1 MRIASWNINGLRAVM
16 RKGELEQFVL
26 AEHPDILLL
35 DEVKIKP
42 EQVDFAIDGYR
53 LIINSADRPGYSGTG
68 ALVKN
73 DLALDLGDD
82 RIRRN
87 LPLEIASD
95 FTLADKF
102 GDTNREGR
110 VLTLELSDF
119 YLVGVYTPNSK
130 GDLSRLEL
138 RASGWDP
145 AFLAY
150 MNELRQSK
158 PVIFG
163 GDLNVAAQPIDLA
176 NPEQNEGKH
185 GYTIQERVGFSN
197 YIDSGFIDSFR
208 RVNGDVAEQYSWWS
222 NWAHSRE
229 RNIGWRIDYLMV
241 DSQLMDK
248 ITDAKIYQGQMGSD
262 HCPISVDISDG

>member
-1 MRIASWNINGLRAVM
+1 MRIAAWNINGLRAVV
-16 RKGELEQFVL
+16 RKGELERFVL

-42 EQVDFAIDGYR
+42 EQVDFQLDGYQ
-53 LIINSADRPGYSGTG
+53 LIINSAERPGYSGTG
-68 ALVKN
+68 ALIRSE
-73 DLALDLGDD
+73 LALDLSED
-82 RIRRN
+82 RVQRN
-87 LPLEIASD
+87 FPAEIAGE
-95 FTLADKF
+95 FMLADKF

-110 VLTLELSDF
+110 VLTLELPNF

-130 GDLSRLEL
+130 GDLSRLVM

-150 MNELRQSK
+150 MNQLRQTK

-185 GYTIQERVGFSN
+185 GYTMEERAGFSN
-197 YIDSGFIDSFR
+197 YIQSGFVDSFR
-208 RVNGDVAEQYSWWS
+208 QVNGDVTEQYSWWS

-241 DSQLMDK
+241 DSQLASK
-248 ITDAKIYQGQMGSD
+248 ITGAKIYQAQMGSD
-262 HCPISVDISDG
+262 HCPISVDVSDE